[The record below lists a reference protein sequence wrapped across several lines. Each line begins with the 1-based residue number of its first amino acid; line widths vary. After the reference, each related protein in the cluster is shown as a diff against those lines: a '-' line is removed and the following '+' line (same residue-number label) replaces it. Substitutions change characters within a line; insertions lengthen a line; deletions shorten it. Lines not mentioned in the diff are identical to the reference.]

1 MVLNLI
7 PILTPTH
14 PHEQERGCDPQVCPP
29 RTSREPDVPGV
40 TPRTAETSD
49 KDRAKGAA
57 AVKVG
62 NFTSRVLEIWH
73 THYWGLCKEGCKAL
87 RDAQV
92 PEMLDWGPLLLL
104 GAPGR
109 LQVVGSAHTGE
120 PMVPEHP
127 QVSKYTHE
135 GARNLVGYIRC
146 YRKICP
152 ANI

>member
-1 MVLNLI
+1 M
-7 PILTPTH
+7 
-14 PHEQERGCDPQVCPP
+14 
-29 RTSREPDVPGV
+29 
-40 TPRTAETSD
+40 
-49 KDRAKGAA
+49 
-57 AVKVG
+57 
-62 NFTSRVLEIWH
+62 
-73 THYWGLCKEGCKAL
+73 